1 MTEKGYSLERRG
13 SVEDLRKLGLT
24 LEMAVGQRFT
34 FYMDD
39 ADDQGRPDDIMWEG
53 VVIHDGRWGY
63 LAEQSDGDFYH
74 RSDLLAGDL

>member
-1 MTEKGYSLERRG
+1 
-13 SVEDLRKLGLT
+13 
-24 LEMAVGQRFT
+24 
-34 FYMDD
+34 MDD